1 MENGFSIAL
10 TPVQL
15 AAVMADESVLTE
27 RIWGSI
33 GFLGSVLELASATAL
48 CLVPEPTGVTK
59 AGCIIVG
66 AHSLDGISAS
76 AYQVYSGKPTASM
89 TARATAGIAKELG
102 ADKSTADQIGIAVD
116 VILPFSV
123 AGAARVAS
131 VRMGQVNLMKHE
143 AVKGIKG
150 GGHTIK
156 KHVGKSELEMRD
168 KIKRGLQSGS
178 LNPLT
183 GATSSFY
190 NLNTAEKAL
199 SKAIKVNRGRIRAWA
214 KSTSA
219 DRAGAYLELRYA
231 HSSPVGGVIT
241 VQSGKLVETNK
252 IEFVLLKK
260 EHNKKPYY
268 ILTAFPILD

>member
-1 MENGFSIAL
+1 MENGFSLAM

-15 AAVMADESVLTE
+15 AAVMANKSVLTE

-66 AHSLDGISAS
+66 AHSLDGMSAS

-89 TARATAGIAKELG
+89 TARATAGIAREPG
-102 ADKSTADQIGIAVD
+102 ADKSTADQIGVAVD
-116 VILPFSV
+116 VVIPFSI

-131 VRMGQVNLMKHE
+131 VRMGQVNLIRHE
-143 AVKGIKG
+143 AIKGMKG

-156 KHVGKSELEMRD
+156 KHIGKSELEMAD

-178 LNPLT
+178 LNPVT

-190 NLNTAEKAL
+190 NLKTAEKAL
-199 SKAIKVNRGRIRAWA
+199 SQAIKANRSRIRAWA
-214 KSTSA
+214 KSTPA
-219 DRAGAYLELRYA
+219 DRSETYLELRYT
-231 HSSPVGGVIT
+231 HNSPVGSVLT

-252 IEFVLLKK
+252 IEFVLSKK
-260 EHNKKPYY
+260 QYNNKPYY
-268 ILTAFPILD
+268 ILTAFPIRG

>member
-1 MENGFSIAL
+1 MDNGFSIAI

-15 AAVMADESVLTE
+15 AAVMADESMLTE

-33 GFLGSVLELASATAL
+33 GFLASVLELASATAL

-66 AHSLDGISAS
+66 AHSLDGMSAS

-89 TARATAGIAKELG
+89 TARATTAIAKDLG
-102 ADKSTADQIGIAVD
+102 VDKSTANQIGIAVD
-116 VILPFSV
+116 IVIPFSV

-131 VRMGQVNLMKHE
+131 VKMGQVNLMKHE
-143 AVKGIKG
+143 AVKGSKG
-150 GGHTIK
+150 GGHTIR
-156 KHVGKSELEMRD
+156 KHIGHSESEMRD

-178 LNPLT
+178 LNPFS

-190 NLNTAEKAL
+190 NLNIAEQAL
-199 SKAIKVNRGRIRAWA
+199 SQAIKANRGRIRIWA

-219 DRAGAYLELRYA
+219 DRAESYLELRYT
-231 HSSPVGGVIT
+231 HSRPVGHIIT
-241 VQSGKLVETNK
+241 VQSGKMIETNK

-260 EHNKKPYY
+260 QYNNKPYY
-268 ILTAFPILD
+268 ILTAFPTLG